1 MPLTQQLLLSIP
13 SPILGL
19 LIVVIGIII
28 SIAGLLC
35 VRRFISH
42 QKLKTHNDVAGAIF
56 GTLGMM
62 YAVLVAFVVVIA
74 WEDFDRA
81 NLNVEQEA
89 SCLAALYRDSEG
101 LSEPF
106 KNKVQPLLSE
116 YAGAV
121 INDEWKMLARG
132 EGSPKVEEAIKNIWR
147 LYSNYSPDTITEQV
161 FFKETVKKLNEL
173 SEFRRQR
180 LLDSRTGIHPVL
192 WFVLIVGG
200 IVTILFTFFFGAE
213 NLTAQIL
220 MTGLLAALISLIL
233 FTILVFDFPFTGGV
247 VISSEPFKQMLNF

>member
-13 SPILGL
+13 SPILGIL
-19 LIVVIGIII
+19 MVVIGIMI
-28 SIAGLLC
+28 SIAGLLG

-42 QKLKTHNDVAGAIF
+42 QRLKTHNDVASAIF

-81 NLNVEQEA
+81 NLNVEKEA

-101 LSEPF
+101 LSAPF
-106 KNKVQPLLSE
+106 KSQAQPLLNE
-116 YAGAV
+116 YANAV

-132 EGSPKVEEAIKNIWR
+132 ERSPKVELTVKNIWH
-147 LYSNYSPDTITEQV
+147 LYSNYSPDTITEQI

-192 WFVLIVGG
+192 WFVLIMGG
-200 IVTILFTFFFGAE
+200 MVTILFTFFFGSE
-213 NLTAQIL
+213 NLTAQIM

-247 VISSEPFKQMLNF
+247 TISPEPFKQMLNF